1 MSDNILCYRKICKI
15 QYLLFFFGITIF
27 LYLNN
32 YSTVYSHIPNNNNN
46 QIFLQEILDQHDN
59 IKVQFAYEP
68 ENIKINTL
76 TDLKFSV
83 LNLKTDEH
91 IKNFLAR
98 VVVTEGSELF
108 RFDNITVN
116 DGDFSVKHSFAN
128 YGTHQVFLRVDTN
141 SSITPIAFDVTIPT
155 YQSSSSSSPFL
166 MDSVK
171 SNVNNDNKS
180 TSFATYLIIGVGVAV
195 SLVMTIILLWI
206 LKKKKIILVLVEYS
220 LLYSIFI
227 S

>member
-1 MSDNILCYRKICKI
+1 MYYRKISKI
-15 QYLLFFFGITIF
+15 QYLLYFFGITIF

-46 QIFLQEILDQHDN
+46 QIALQEILDQHDN

-108 RFDNITVN
+108 RFNNITVN

-141 SSITPIAFDVTIPT
+141 SSITPVTFDVIIPS
-155 YQSSSSSSPFL
+155 YQSSSPFF
-166 MDSVK
+166 MNSVK
-171 SNVNNDNKS
+171 SNIDNDNKS
-180 TSFATYLIIGVGVAV
+180 ISFATYLIIGVGVAV
-195 SLVMTIILLWI
+195 SIGMTIILLSI
-206 LKKKKIILVLVEYS
+206 LKKK
-220 LLYSIFI
+220 
-227 S
+227 

>member
-1 MSDNILCYRKICKI
+1 MCYRKISKI
-15 QYLLFFFGITIF
+15 QYLLYFFGITIF

-46 QIFLQEILDQHDN
+46 QIALQEILDQHDN

-83 LNLKTDEH
+83 LNSSTEEH

-108 RFDNITVN
+108 RFNNITVN

-141 SSITPIAFDVTIPT
+141 SSITPVTFDVIIPS
-155 YQSSSSSSPFL
+155 YQSSSPFF
-166 MDSVK
+166 MNSVK
-171 SNVNNDNKS
+171 SNIDNDNKS

-195 SLVMTIILLWI
+195 SIGMTIILLSI
-206 LKKKKIILVLVEYS
+206 LKKK
-220 LLYSIFI
+220 
-227 S
+227 